1 MQMTR
6 RKMLTATG
14 AATAVALAGCADG
27 EPRKQ
32 CTGECDLLDE
42 WSFEW
47 DSNGIGTDTLSIN
60 FIVADDAP
68 PLEVEFRGYEG
79 EDLRYANTYEIDGP
93 RTIIEEGTE
102 VVERAEIEVSER

>member
-1 MQMTR
+1 MNR
-6 RKMLTATG
+6 RSFLTATG
-14 AATAVALAGCADG
+14 AATAVALAGCSSN

-32 CTGECDLLDE
+32 CSGQCEEIQE

-47 DSNGIGTDTLSIN
+47 DSNGIGTDTLNITLIPQDN
-60 FIVADDAP
+60 AP

-102 VVERAEIEVSER
+102 VVERAEIEVTER